1 MQTKSSWGAEA
12 GIQTCRPESVSWPA
26 AAAGG
31 GLPGMDM
38 TLGAAKA
45 RVASLARALETEVIP
60 RLVQHHRDPDAEPQV
75 MPTHAEID
83 ALVAALVDDSDSRV
97 SHLVH
102 AVQSR
107 GVEVG
112 TVYAELLAPAARHLG
127 ERWEQDRTDFAT
139 VTVGLGRLQRLL
151 RQLSPAFGSEIE
163 HPAHGRRIVLTQPD
177 TEQHIFGLSMVAEF
191 FRRDGWDVLGGVAGV
206 GIDAASWVRR
216 DWFDVV
222 GFSIGSELS
231 LPWLKS
237 TVAEVR
243 RVSRNPAIVVMVGGP
258 LFTLN
263 PGWAVEVGAD
273 ATADGRSAPQ
283 MAETIVDRRVN
294 EQSGRT
300 RTS

>member
-1 MQTKSSWGAEA
+1 VQRQHQHAEHVFPVEGRREQPAPKTTFSQMQPV
-12 GIQTCRPESVSWPA
+12 IMMVYSVRVFTTDRGVAADWPS
-26 AAAGG
+26 
-31 GLPGMDM
+31 PV
-38 TLGAAKA
+38 A
-45 RVASLARALETEVIP
+45 RKRSTSTRLTMNTSKLQRRQHALHDGPVLLTLARGGVYNRAAVAW
-60 RLVQHHRDPDAEPQV
+60 HHRDPDAEPQV

-127 ERWEQDRTDFAT
+127 EL
-139 VTVGLGRLQRLL
+139 LGAGPHRLCHRHRGPGPLQRLL

-206 GIDAASWVRR
+206 GIDAAS
-216 DWFDVV
+216 
-222 GFSIGSELS
+222 L
-231 LPWLKS
+231 
-237 TVAEVR
+237 
-243 RVSRNPAIVVMVGGP
+243 
-258 LFTLN
+258 
-263 PGWAVEVGAD
+263 GAP
-273 ATADGRSAPQ
+273 RL
-283 MAETIVDRRVN
+283 V
-294 EQSGRT
+294 
-300 RTS
+300 